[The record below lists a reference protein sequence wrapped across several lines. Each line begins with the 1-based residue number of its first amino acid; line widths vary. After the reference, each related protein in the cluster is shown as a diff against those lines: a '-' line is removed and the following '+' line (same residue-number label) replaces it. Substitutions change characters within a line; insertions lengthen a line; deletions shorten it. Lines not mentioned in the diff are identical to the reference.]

1 MMRRNNQSENQ
12 FFKMNPKQRPSQA
25 RFFFCVGMLLGV
37 SLTALLVHIGLTL
50 SWLQSQLRDTKL
62 AGVGFHLQMLRDK
75 QCGGGE
81 SPTARV
87 ATIYVFLLLLD
98 LQL

>member
-1 MMRRNNQSENQ
+1 
-12 FFKMNPKQRPSQA
+12 
-25 RFFFCVGMLLGV
+25 
-37 SLTALLVHIGLTL
+37 LTL

-62 AGVGFHLQMLRDK
+62 AGVVFHLQMLRDK
-75 QCGGGE
+75 QGGGE